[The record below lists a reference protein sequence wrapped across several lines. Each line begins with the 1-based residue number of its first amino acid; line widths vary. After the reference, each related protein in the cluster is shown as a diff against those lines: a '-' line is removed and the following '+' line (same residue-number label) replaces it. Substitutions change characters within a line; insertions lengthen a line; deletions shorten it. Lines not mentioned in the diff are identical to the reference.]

1 MFTKIDLA
9 NWERREHYHYYTNQ
23 LPCSYSM
30 TVSLDVTN
38 LKRRVKEYGHRFY
51 PVFVYCVSKA
61 VNAQKEFRMGMDGE
75 GNPGYWDQVHPN
87 FTIFHEDDHTFSDV
101 WTEYQEEFESFYS
114 GMTAVMEECKD
125 KKGVKARA
133 GQPANFY
140 CISCVPWVCHILAA
154 AGKLQHLINL
164 IPGISARNPLHIADI
179 CTVHPNQIIKLQI
192 ILPGHLTGMMGDQRN
207 SLLRQ
212 LPPCSVMGRIADLL
226 PAGGRGVNIKCV
238 RHAGLLRQVCKNG
251 LGHGAAADVAVADE

>member
-140 CISCVPWVCHILAA
+140 CISCVPWVSFSGYQTYV
-154 AGKLQHLINL
+154 AG
-164 IPGISARNPLHIADI
+164 S
-179 CTVHPNQIIKLQI
+179 
-192 ILPGHLTGMMGDQRN
+192 
-207 SLLRQ
+207 
-212 LPPCSVMGRIADLL
+212 RIALFPIITYGKYQECDGKWTMPLTL
-226 PAGGRGVNIKCV
+226 TIA
-238 RHAGLLRQVCKNG
+238 H
-251 LGHGAAADVAVADE
+251 AAADGYHSSQLFLKIQEIIDQDYRSI